1 MCIVFAATSEERSCN
16 KRQNDGLAECS
27 ASDQFSFIQGCAGSS
42 ISDYTIGMHLRSV
55 ECDVGTLVCSCWAHP
70 VKIFLFKNREIRQ
83 TASLVFSP
91 LV

>member
-1 MCIVFAATSEERSCN
+1 MRPSLSFVALQLYFYGERGCASYSQATSEERSCN

-55 ECDVGTLVCSCWAHP
+55 ECDDGTLESARDG
-70 VKIFLFKNREIRQ
+70 LTQ
-83 TASLVFSP
+83 
-91 LV
+91 